1 MENYTAYISDPEPR
15 PETPYDDEGGSPP
28 VTQRRWEPAVALARI
43 ISLLSDTRRLILVT
57 GALLAASVVAVG
69 IVSSVLLGRGIGFSL
84 GSVGLLLPVL
94 LTWMV
99 SAVLLVQTESPV
111 ADVLGEVR
119 RVTGAPVEPSA
130 PWRSLGVR
138 PMGEPDAEWDPVQFI
153 GIVNFQH
160 SRARLALFWAVIA
173 TAGCLAWTV
182 FMLAVAAVS

>member
-1 MENYTAYISDPEPR
+1 MDKYAAYVSEPDPR
-15 PETPYDDEGGSPP
+15 PETPYDDEGGGPRVP
-28 VTQRRWEPAVALARI
+28 QGRWEPAVALAQL
-43 ISLLSDTRRLILVT
+43 ISLLSGTRRLILVT
-57 GALLAASVVAVG
+57 GALLAASVVGVA

-94 LTWMV
+94 LTWMA
-99 SAVLLVQTESPV
+99 SGVLLIQTESPV

-138 PMGEPDAEWDPVQFI
+138 PMGEPDVEWDPVQFI

-182 FMLAVAAVS
+182 FMLAIAAVS